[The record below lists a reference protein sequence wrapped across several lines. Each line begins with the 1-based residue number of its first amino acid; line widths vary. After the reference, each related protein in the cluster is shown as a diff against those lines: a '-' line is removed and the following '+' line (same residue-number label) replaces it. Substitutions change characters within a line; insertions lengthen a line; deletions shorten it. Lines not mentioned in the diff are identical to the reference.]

1 MFNQSNGY
9 SLSDIAAVSG
19 RDGAFGGD
27 SGAWWII
34 ILFLFCFAGWGG
46 RGYGGFGSDGSG
58 ASANYVL
65 SSDFATLQRQLSDGF
80 ASEERKLDSISNG
93 LCDGFYTQ
101 AQLSNGVSNTVT
113 ATGNSILTQMNNNA
127 INSMQDTFA
136 LQTAIGNSLNS
147 ITAQMNAN
155 EAARQAC
162 CCQTNN
168 LITTGFGDMRY
179 SLAEQ
184 SCQTRQA
191 VADSTSAIIANQ
203 DANTRSILD
212 FLTQDKIATLTA
224 ENQGLRFA
232 ASQQAQNAYLI
243 DQLGAKVPTAAYI
256 VPNPYASVGC
266 NCCSCGC

>member
-46 RGYGGFGSDGSG
+46 RGYGGFGGDGSG

-65 SSDFATLQRQLSDGF
+65 ASDFATLQRQLSDGF

-101 AQLSNGVSNTVT
+101 AQLSNGVSSTVT

-127 INSMQDTFA
+127 VNSMQDTFA

-155 EAARQAC
+155 EAAR
-162 CCQTNN
+162 
-168 LITTGFGDMRY
+168 
-179 SLAEQ
+179 
-184 SCQTRQA
+184 
-191 VADSTSAIIANQ
+191 
-203 DANTRSILD
+203 
-212 FLTQDKIATLTA
+212 
-224 ENQGLRFA
+224 
-232 ASQQAQNAYLI
+232 
-243 DQLGAKVPTAAYI
+243 
-256 VPNPYASVGC
+256 
-266 NCCSCGC
+266 